1 MQPPENQS
9 HEDETDLMKAGKDGQ
24 TGPYR
29 EEQMNHAAERLVV
42 ELVCKKKNAT
52 KKLSIYSKE
61 AKNKQKS
68 VQLYFQAGMS
78 HWLKSDCSIQFSIYF
93 SGNLMS

>member
-9 HEDETDLMKAGKDGQ
+9 HEDETNLMKAGKDGQ

-42 ELVCKKKNAT
+42 ELVCKKMQLRNFLSTA
-52 KKLSIYSKE
+52 KKQRTNKKVCNYTSK
-61 AKNKQKS
+61 Q
-68 VQLYFQAGMS
+68 V
-78 HWLKSDCSIQFSIYF
+78 
-93 SGNLMS
+93 